1 PLACAAA
8 LAVQKIVIG
17 DALVERAASQGE
29 KLAALLRDR
38 FGQHPHIGDIRGRG
52 LIQAIE
58 LVADRSDS
66 SPFDPKLGLAGRVKA
81 EAMKEGLCVYPSSGT
96 IDGTRGDH
104 VLLAPPFTIS
114 DDELATA
121 VDRLATVVDRCLGS
135 VHA

>member
-1 PLACAAA
+1 
-8 LAVQKIVIG
+8 
-17 DALVERAASQGE
+17 
-29 KLAALLRDR
+29 
-38 FGQHPHIGDIRGRG
+38 
-52 LIQAIE
+52 
-58 LVADRSDS
+58 
-66 SPFDPKLGLAGRVKA
+66 
-81 EAMKEGLCVYPSSGT
+81 MKEGLCVYPSSGT